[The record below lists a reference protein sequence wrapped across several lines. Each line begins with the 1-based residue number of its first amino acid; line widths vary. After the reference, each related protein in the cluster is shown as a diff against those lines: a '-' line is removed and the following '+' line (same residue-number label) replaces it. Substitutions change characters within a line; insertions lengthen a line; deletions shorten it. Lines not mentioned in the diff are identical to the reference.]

1 MKVENG
7 VTKNRSKNVV
17 FCIFIAYI
25 SFCEKILMVGAIDEK
40 VF

>member
-1 MKVENG
+1 MVSQKLG
-7 VTKNRSKNVV
+7 GKYVV
-17 FCIFIAYI
+17 FCIFVAYI